1 MLLISNPMNLFSRY
15 ILVILLFV
23 ASISYSQTKGL
34 IYKPAGDAL
43 GKSVLDPNGDGYT
56 SLTTS
61 GFSGTDYGS
70 ASELNM
76 VPLPIIGVEPT
87 GDLTTGGSGGATDI
101 VSVGENSNQSCYI
114 LYKTVGGINYLIIRF
129 RLGGA
134 STAAKGYSL
143 LMDTDG
149 TFGSQYTDPKNPGYE
164 REIVLNTGSSNA
176 IVVNTFSGLAGGIT
190 STVNFSN
197 ENYTQRSIAL
207 TTVGGDSDYFYDFFI
222 PYSALG
228 LIAQPVRI
236 AAATISSAGSG
247 ITGTKSDYNG
257 VNDKLY
263 GNNSTAIA
271 NALISTFP
279 ATSLTS
285 LTSGASFANPTTLA
299 PVVSSGITVSSTSIS
314 GTSTEVNG
322 TVITIYK
329 NGTSIGTTTVTSNT
343 WTLTGV
349 SGLAAGNIIT
359 AKAQATG
366 KDLSLVSNSI
376 TVNVAAICF
385 TPAPTGLVRTNGS
398 QVVTGSW
405 SPVSGTITANTVQI
419 RLWEQSAT
427 NTFSEIPATAS
438 VYVATNGTWS
448 FTVTTTQSAFNG
460 MNVYATATYNGCASS
475 YSNVVM
481 KLSGSA
487 STKTATPTMVTST
500 ILASPTVA
508 RTVQVTNVDTSA
520 SYLILYI
527 NGYEVARTTSTIASN
542 ASYTFS
548 YTGFVEGD
556 VVAARAQSASA
567 SYLLSDISTSVTVT
581 ITSSP
586 STAPVISGTYT
597 GGSGKTVTGTST
609 EIAGTLI
616 YLYNGA
622 TLLGSTTVD
631 AYGNWSI
638 SGLTLT
644 AADVLTATAKATG
657 ETISPSSNSI
667 TVAAS
672 APAAPTVSGT
682 SYQAGASSI
691 NGTGGLGSGYTVTVY
706 VDGSPIGT
714 IPNAPASWTL
724 SGIASGQ
731 LYKGA
736 VITATNTNVSAG
748 VESVSSN
755 SVPVVGVS
763 SFCITDI
770 SGNPITAKQSGETFN
785 IKITAMDGPN
795 CTGSVFTG
803 FNGTVVLSSTTSM
816 LLGGGTTAV
825 FVNGVLAS
833 YSVAMGTPATSVS
846 LSAINSDDPSTKG
859 TASLDVTAAIW
870 KGTTSTDFNTAS
882 NWIGSFVP
890 VSGADI
896 SYDAAANNDC
906 YLDQNRTVANIN
918 FNATTKKLNVNG
930 KTLTING
937 AISGNGLSSGLL
949 TGSASSSLVFTGTGN
964 AGSFYMDQASLGTS
978 NVLNNLTLN
987 RTSSGS
993 VTLGNALNL
1002 KGVLTVTAGTFNTG
1016 DQITFKSD
1024 VNSTAIVGP
1033 VTGVV
1038 NGKVTVERFI
1048 PARRAFRFLASP
1060 VTTTTSIRAN
1070 WQEGVNNGTTSSNS
1084 NPNPGYG
1091 THITGSVSGEN
1102 GFDATQTTN
1111 PSMFAFVNSTGV
1123 WSSSISNTDVNVL
1136 SAGIPYRIMIRGDR
1150 SIDLNTNTPTA
1161 TNTTLRATGNLYTGT
1176 KVITD
1181 LNSNVG
1187 GYNFIGNPYQSP
1199 VDMNQVLQ
1207 ASTNLNK
1214 VFYYIWDPTLNLRG
1228 GYVSVDVGTG
1238 DKIPNASS
1246 ATKYLQPWQGC
1257 FVKTDVAGLPSLSFQ
1272 EAYKQVSTAN
1282 VNVFRKADVVS
1293 SLRLELYEASAFAA
1307 SANLS
1312 DALLV
1317 QFASGQNNEVDA
1329 YDANK
1334 FTNLDENFAT
1344 NNNGSL
1350 LSIERRA
1357 LPQAEEVIPLHV
1369 NQYRNANYTI
1379 VAKANNIDGL
1389 YPFLF
1394 DKYTQ
1399 AYTEIPVDGSVAYN
1413 YSVVGTDVQSTASSR
1428 FNVVF
1433 KTQSSLG
1440 NKSLELT
1447 SELKVY
1453 PNPVNEGWFVVS
1465 SPNSTQG
1472 MEIEVFNLLGQ
1483 RIPFTISNVNSNNLK
1498 IEIPKSVAK
1507 GMYSVEI
1514 KQNGQK
1520 TTKKILIN

>member
-1 MLLISNPMNLFSRY
+1 MHLINNLMNSFSRY
-15 ILVILLFV
+15 ILIVLLI
-23 ASISYSQTKGL
+23 ATSIGYSQTKGL

-56 SLTTS
+56 SLTTA

-76 VPLPIIGVEPT
+76 VPLPIIGAEPT

-114 LYKTVGGINYLIIRF
+114 LYKTFGAIDYLIIRF

-176 IVVNTFSGLAGGIT
+176 IVVNTFSLAGGIT
-190 STVNFSN
+190 SAVNFSN

-228 LIAQPVRI
+228 LTVQPVRI

-285 LTSGASFANPTTLA
+285 LTSGTSFANPTTLS
-299 PVVSSGITVSSTSIS
+299 PVVNSGITVSSTSIS
-314 GTSTEVNG
+314 GTSTETNG
-322 TVITIYK
+322 TIITIYK
-329 NGTSIGTTTVTSNT
+329 NGTSIGTTTVTSNS

-349 SGLAAGNIIT
+349 SGLVAGNIIT

-366 KDLSLVSNSI
+366 KDLSLVSNSV

-385 TPAPTGLVRTNGS
+385 TPAPTNLARTNGT
-398 QVVTGSW
+398 QLVTGNW
-405 SPVSGTITANTVQI
+405 APVSGTISANTVQI

-427 NTFSEIPATAS
+427 NTFNEVSSAVP

-448 FTVTTTQSAFNG
+448 FTTTINQSVFNG
-460 MNVYATATYNGCASS
+460 LNVFATATYNSCVSA
-475 YSNVVM
+475 YSNVAI
-481 KLSGSA
+481 KPSGSG
-487 STKTATPTMVTST
+487 STKTVTPTMVTST

-508 RTVQVTNVDTSA
+508 RNVQVTNVDASA

-542 ASYTFS
+542 ASNTFI

-556 VVAARAQSASA
+556 VVVARAQSASA

-581 ITSSP
+581 IPSSP
-586 STAPVISGTYT
+586 SAAPVISGTYIAGT
-597 GGSGKTVTGTST
+597 GKTVTGTST
-609 EIAGTLI
+609 ESAGTVI
-616 YLYNGA
+616 YLYKGA

-657 ETISPSSNSI
+657 ETISPSSSSI

-672 APAAPTVSGT
+672 APAAPIVSGT

-691 NGTGGLGSGYTVTVY
+691 SGTGGLGSGITLTIY
-706 VDGSPIGT
+706 VDGSSIGT
-714 IPNAPASWTL
+714 IPNASASWTL

-736 VITATNTNVSAG
+736 VITATNTNVSTG
-748 VESVSSN
+748 VESGLSN
-755 SVPVVGVS
+755 LVPVVGVA
-763 SFCITDI
+763 SFCITDT
-770 SGNPITAKQSGETFN
+770 SGNPITAKRSGETFN
-785 IKITAMDGPN
+785 IKITAMDGAN
-795 CTGSVFTG
+795 CSGSVFTG
-803 FNGTVVLSSTTSM
+803 FNGTVVLSSSTNM
-816 LLGGGTTAV
+816 LLGAGTTAV

-833 YSVAMGTPATSVS
+833 HSVALGTPGTGIT

-859 TASLDVTAAIW
+859 IATLDVTTAIW

-882 NWIGSFVP
+882 NWTGSFVP

-896 SYDAAANNDC
+896 SFDSLADNDC

-918 FNATTKKLNVNG
+918 FNSTTKKLNLNG
-930 KTLTING
+930 KTLTVNG
-937 AISGNGLSSGLL
+937 IISGNGPSSGLL
-949 TGSASSSLVFTGTGN
+949 TGSASSSLVFAGTGN
-964 AGSFYMDQASLGTS
+964 AGTFYMDQTTLGTS
-978 NVLNNLTLN
+978 NALKNLTLN

-993 VTLGNALNL
+993 VTLGNALILN
-1002 KGVLTVTAGTFNTG
+1002 GVLTVTAGTFNTG

-1048 PARRAFRFLASP
+1048 PAHRAFRFLASP

-1136 SAGIPYRIMIRGDR
+1136 SAGVPYRIMIRGDR
-1150 SIDLNTNTPTA
+1150 SIDLNTNTPTS
-1161 TNTTLRATGNLYTGT
+1161 TNTTLRANGNLHTGT

-1181 LNSNVG
+1181 LNSNAG

-1228 GYVSVDVGTG
+1228 GYVSVDVVTG
-1238 DKIPNASS
+1238 DKVPNTSS

-1257 FVKTDVAGLPSLSFQ
+1257 FVKTDVAGSPSLSFQ

-1293 SLRLELYEASAFAA
+1293 SLRLELYEANTFLTSGKSA
-1307 SANLS
+1307 
-1312 DALLV
+1312 DALLI
-1317 QFASGQNNEVDA
+1317 QFDSENSNEINSN
-1329 YDANK
+1329 DANK

-1344 NNNGSL
+1344 KNNTTL

-1357 LPQAEEVIPLHV
+1357 LPQAEEIVPLHV

-1379 VAKANNIDGL
+1379 VAEASNIEGVT
-1389 YPFLF
+1389 PFLLDNF
-1394 DKYTQ
+1394 TQ
-1399 AYTEIPVDGSVAYN
+1399 TYTEIPATGVVTYN
-1413 YSVVGTDVQSTASSR
+1413 YSVLSSDAQSVSSSR
-1428 FNVVF
+1428 FNIVF
-1433 KTQSSLG
+1433 KASSTLDV
-1440 NKSLELT
+1440 KSNELE
-1447 SELKVY
+1447 SGLKLY
-1453 PNPVNEGWFVVS
+1453 PNLVKDGWFMMS
-1465 SPNSTQG
+1465 SNSDIQNI
-1472 MEIEVFNLLGQ
+1472 EIEIFNVLGQ
-1483 RIPFTISNVNSNNLK
+1483 KIPFKTTNIDANTLK
-1498 IEIPKSVAK
+1498 IEPSKSAAK
-1507 GMYSVEI
+1507 GVYWVKM
-1514 KQNGQK
+1514 KQDGRISTQK
-1520 TTKKILIN
+1520 IIVN

>member
-1 MLLISNPMNLFSRY
+1 MNLFRRY
-15 ILVILLFV
+15 VLILLLSV
-23 ASISYSQTKGL
+23 VCVSYSQTKGL

-43 GKSVLDPNGDGYT
+43 GKSVLDPNGDGYV
-56 SLTTS
+56 SLTTA

-76 VPLPIIGVEPT
+76 VPLPIIGAEPT

-114 LYKTVGGINYLIIRF
+114 LYKTVGGIDYLIIRF

-176 IVVNTFSGLAGGIT
+176 VVVNTFSGSAGNIT
-190 STVNFSN
+190 GSVNFSN

-228 LIAQPVRI
+228 LTVQPVRI

-279 ATSLTS
+279 STSLTS
-285 LTSGASFANPTTLA
+285 LTEGGTFGNPTTLA

-329 NGTSIGTTTVTSNT
+329 NGTSIGTATVTSNS
-343 WTLTGV
+343 WTLSGI
-349 SGLAAGNIIT
+349 SGLVAGDVIT
-359 AKAQATG
+359 AKAQTSG
-366 KDLSLVSNSI
+366 KDLSAASAGV

-385 TPAPTGLVRTNGS
+385 TPSPTALVRTNGS

-427 NTFSEIPATAS
+427 NTFNELPATAS

-448 FTVTTTQSAFNG
+448 FTVTTTQSTFNG

-475 YSNVVM
+475 YSNVAM
-481 KLSGSA
+481 KPSGSG
-487 STKTATPTMVTST
+487 SYKTATPTMVTST

-508 RTVQVTNVDTSA
+508 RMVQVTNVDASA

-542 ASYTFS
+542 ASHTFN

-597 GGSGKTVTGTST
+597 AGSGKTVTGTST
-609 EIAGTLI
+609 ESAGTLI
-616 YLYNGA
+616 YLYKGA

-644 AADVLTATAKATG
+644 AADVLTATAKAAG
-657 ETISPSSNSI
+657 ETISFSSNSI

-672 APAAPTVSGT
+672 APAAPIISGA

-691 NGTGGLGSGYTVTVY
+691 SGTGGLGTGITLTIY
-706 VDGSPIGT
+706 VDGSSIGT

-736 VITATNTNVSAG
+736 VITATNTNVSTG
-748 VESVSSN
+748 VESGLSN
-755 SVPVVGVS
+755 LVPVLGVA
-763 SFCITDI
+763 SFCITDT
-770 SGNPITAKQSGETFN
+770 SGNPITAKRSGETFN
-785 IKITAMDGPN
+785 IKITAMDGAN
-795 CTGSVFTG
+795 CSGSVFTG
-803 FNGTVVLSSTTSM
+803 FNGTVVLSSSTNM
-816 LLGGGTTAV
+816 LLGAGTTAV

-833 YSVAMGTPATSVS
+833 HSVALGTPGTGIT

-859 TASLDVTAAIW
+859 IATLDVTAAIW

-882 NWIGSFVP
+882 NWTGSFVP

-896 SYDAAANNDC
+896 SFDSLADNDC

-918 FNATTKKLNVNG
+918 FNNTTKKLNVNG
-930 KTLTING
+930 KILTVNG
-937 AISGNGLSSGLL
+937 IISGNGPSSGLL
-949 TGSASSSLVFTGTGN
+949 TGSASSSLVFAGTGN
-964 AGSFYMDQASLGTS
+964 AGTFYMDQTTLGTS
-978 NVLNNLTLN
+978 NALKNLTLN

-993 VTLGNALNL
+993 VTLGNALSLN
-1002 KGVLTVTAGTFNTG
+1002 GVLTVTAGTFNTG

-1033 VTGVV
+1033 VTGVI

-1048 PARRAFRFLASP
+1048 PGLRAFRFLSSA
-1060 VTTTTSIRAN
+1060 VTTTTSIRTN

-1150 SIDLNTNTPTA
+1150 SIDLNTNTPA
-1161 TNTTLRATGNLYTGT
+1161 LTNTVLRATGTLHTGT

-1181 LNSNVG
+1181 LNSNAG

-1214 VFYYIWDPTLNLRG
+1214 VFYYIWDPTLNDRG
-1228 GYVSVDVGTG
+1228 VYVSVDVGTG
-1238 DKIPNASS
+1238 DKSIATSS

-1257 FVKTDVAGLPSLSFQ
+1257 FVKTDLAGSPSFSFQ

-1282 VNVFRKADVVS
+1282 VNVFRKADVAS
-1293 SLRLELYEASAFAA
+1293 SLKLELYEASAFAA

-1413 YSVVGTDVQSTASSR
+1413 YSVVGTDAQSVSSSR
-1428 FNVVF
+1428 FNIMFKASSTLDVKSNELESGLKLYPNLVKDGWFMMSSNSDIQNIEIEIFNVLGQKIPF
-1433 KTQSSLG
+1433 KTT
-1440 NKSLELT
+1440 NIDANT
-1447 SELKVY
+1447 
-1453 PNPVNEGWFVVS
+1453 
-1465 SPNSTQG
+1465 
-1472 MEIEVFNLLGQ
+1472 
-1483 RIPFTISNVNSNNLK
+1483 LK
-1498 IEIPKSVAK
+1498 IEPSKSAAK
-1507 GMYSVEI
+1507 GVYWVKM
-1514 KQNGQK
+1514 KQDGRISTQK
-1520 TTKKILIN
+1520 IIVN